1 MKTKNIVTTILI
13 LVAIKMTF
21 NFVSWPQGIAF
32 AEGVSDF
39 FRGKVTW
46 YTQANQD
53 RDEEQNE
60 KDKQEII
67 RLSQD
72 ILKRFNRVAEYECIQ
87 KQFGIRDWCD
97 VSWTA
102 TMDNVLEFVYWPK
115 DFQ

>member
-1 MKTKNIVTTILI
+1 MKTQKVILI
-13 LVAIKMTF
+13 ILVLVAIQMTC
-21 NFVSWPQGIAF
+21 NFVWWPQGIVF

-39 FRGKVTW
+39 FRWKVTG
-46 YTQANQD
+46 YNQAKMD
-53 RDEEQNE
+53 TDEEQNE

-87 KQFGIRDWCD
+87 KQFGIREWCD